1 MSRSAS
7 ARFQSR
13 AARASS
19 RSDRIFCTA
28 STSTGAVSPASR
40 TYPAAGTFAGKITL
54 LPLFTLPLFGHELL
68 GGKVP
73 TGGDDACEAG
83 GGDGDAGDAGV
94 AAADAAVGAP
104 RSRAISSAFRP
115 ETGSWAARSFS
126 LSCGTV
132 KAERSSS
139 LSITQ
144 QARRAG
150 STKGECQPLALV
162 ATSERRSVRLS
173 VRMLA
178 ILALE
183 MAKLPN
189 AP

>member
-1 MSRSAS
+1 M
-7 ARFQSR
+7 
-13 AARASS
+13 
-19 RSDRIFCTA
+19 
-28 STSTGAVSPASR
+28 SPASR

-73 TGGDDACEAG
+73 TGGDDAGEAG
-83 GGDGDAGDAGV
+83 GGDAAGDAGDAGV

-150 STKGECQPLALV
+150 STKGESQPLALV

-173 VRMLA
+173 VRMLQM
-178 ILALE
+178 LACE
-183 MAKLPN
+183 MAKLPKTRCSGGSF
-189 AP
+189 